1 MNGGSSSARWT
12 ASRGCLVRE
21 WTQLV
26 RERLGALGLSQE
38 CEQDVIAELAGHLD
52 DRVAATVRTGMTED
66 DAVAIALEE
75 VPDWVALNR
84 EISTA
89 KKEEPMNERTRKF
102 WLPGTTMLVSAYVL
116 MEAVTR
122 MVPHNAWIRPL
133 FPLFIFV
140 PWLLAYGVLG
150 ALGAHWSRRAGGG
163 ARTRFFAAIFPIA
176 LHVVIFLCVFIATSL
191 QPHPRTPEWLMP
203 SFLLAVFF
211 KFILLPGI
219 ALAVGALP
227 FLRDRTPA
235 STKLTGTANA

>member
-1 MNGGSSSARWT
+1 MNGGFSSARSIAWPVFP
-12 ASRGCLVRE
+12 VRD
-21 WTQLV
+21 WAQLV
-26 RERLGALGLSQE
+26 RERLGAMGIGAE
-38 CEQDVIAELAGHLD
+38 REDEIVAELGAHLED
-52 DRVAATVRTGMTED
+52 CVSAAVRNGRAES
-66 DAVAIALEE
+66 DAVDMALEE

-84 EISTA
+84 EIAEA
-89 KKEEPMNERTRKF
+89 KKEEPMNERTRTL

-122 MVPHNAWIRPL
+122 LVPHNAWIRPL
-133 FPLFIFV
+133 FPMFIFV

-150 ALGAHWSRRAGGG
+150 ARGAQWSRRVGGN
-163 ARTRFFAAIFPIA
+163 ARTRVLAGTFPIA

-191 QPHPRTPEWLMP
+191 QPHPRTAEWLMP

-227 FLRDRTPA
+227 FLRDRSSPA
-235 STKLTGTANA
+235 AKMPGTANA